1 MDVKRR
7 DSAGETLHL
16 PGDQR
21 GDGEGISKR
30 GVTLTSL
37 LILKKR
43 TERVHPMIRPTSD
56 PDNISFAI

>member
-1 MDVKRR
+1 MKRS

-30 GVTLTSL
+30 GRDIDIVD
-37 LILKKR
+37 IKEEDR
-43 TERVHPMIRPTSD
+43 TGPSDDPTDVRPR
-56 PDNISFAI
+56 